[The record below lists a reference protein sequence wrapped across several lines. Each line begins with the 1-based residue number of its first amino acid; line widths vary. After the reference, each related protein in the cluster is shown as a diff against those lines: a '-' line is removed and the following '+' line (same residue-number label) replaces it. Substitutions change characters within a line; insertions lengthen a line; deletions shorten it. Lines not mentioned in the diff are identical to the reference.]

1 MTNIKTGQNNNK
13 TSPSLYFG
21 SNQPTNLAD
30 KQENGTKPCKFTQ
43 GGIIL
48 LNKPRHLS
56 SNTAV
61 NIVKRAV
68 SASKAGH
75 LGTLDVEAEGLLPIT
90 LNSATRLFDM
100 FLHKD
105 KEYLT
110 TIKFGEERD
119 TFDLEGQIT
128 RTDDKIITA
137 EQIQA
142 VLPLLQGKQKQL
154 PPAYSAKKIGGRKA
168 YDLAR
173 EGKAPILEPKEVT
186 VYDFSLIKQLS
197 QSEAD
202 ELINK
207 CSASAEN
214 STNNTT
220 YFSENTTQNSTH
232 NSENESLNSTKTQ
245 AKSNVFQFKIACSS
259 GTYVRALCRDLAE
272 KLSTCAVCVDI
283 IRTKCGIFDICKAET
298 LEEIKAGNFTIISPE
313 KLFNFEKIVIS
324 QTIADKLLNGQ
335 FIKTSMLNSALSQ
348 TSSSGQSSALGETYL
363 SGEYRIYAAA
373 NDDRP
378 AQFIGI
384 GQIADG
390 LLKLTLRLN

>member
-21 SNQPTNLAD
+21 SNQPTNLTD
-30 KQENGTKPCKFTQ
+30 NQENGTKPCKFTQ

-119 TFDLEGQIT
+119 TFDLEGKIT

-154 PPAYSAKKIGGRKA
+154 PPAYSAKKIDGRKA

-173 EGKAPILEPKEVT
+173 EGKAPILQPKEVT

-197 QSEAD
+197 QN
-202 ELINK
+202 I
-207 CSASAEN
+207 
-214 STNNTT
+214 
-220 YFSENTTQNSTH
+220 
-232 NSENESLNSTKTQ
+232 
-245 AKSNVFQFKIACSS
+245 FQFKIACSS

-283 IRTKCGIFDICKAET
+283 IRTKCGFFDIHGAET

-313 KLFNFEKIVIS
+313 KLFDFKKIVIP

-335 FIKTSMLNSALSQ
+335 FIKTSLLDCSLSQAGLLEQTSALDDES
-348 TSSSGQSSALGETYL
+348 L
-363 SGEYRIYAAA
+363 SGEYRLYAAA
-373 NDDRP
+373 NDDGQT
-378 AQFIGI
+378 QFIGI

>member
-1 MTNIKTGQNNNK
+1 
-13 TSPSLYFG
+13 
-21 SNQPTNLAD
+21 
-30 KQENGTKPCKFTQ
+30 
-43 GGIIL
+43 
-48 LNKPRHLS
+48 
-56 SNTAV
+56 
-61 NIVKRAV
+61 
-68 SASKAGH
+68 
-75 LGTLDVEAEGLLPIT
+75 
-90 LNSATRLFDM
+90 M

-119 TFDLEGQIT
+119 TFDLEGKIT
-128 RTDDKIITA
+128 RTDDKIITV

-154 PPAYSAKKIGGRKA
+154 PPAYSAKKIDGRKA

-173 EGKAPILEPKEVT
+173 EGKAPILQPKEVT

-197 QSEAD
+197 QN
-202 ELINK
+202 I
-207 CSASAEN
+207 
-214 STNNTT
+214 
-220 YFSENTTQNSTH
+220 
-232 NSENESLNSTKTQ
+232 
-245 AKSNVFQFKIACSS
+245 FQFKIACSS

-283 IRTKCGIFDICKAET
+283 IRTKCGFFDIHGAET
-298 LEEIKAGNFTIISPE
+298 LEEIKGGNFTIISPE
-313 KLFNFEKIVIS
+313 MLFDFEKIVIP

-335 FIKTSMLNSALSQ
+335 FVKTSLLDCSLSQ
-348 TSSSGQSSALGETYL
+348 TGLLKQTSALDDEGL
-363 SGEYRIYAAA
+363 SGEYRIYTAA
-373 NDDRP
+373 NDDRQ